1 MTLESNLASE
11 GCFGISE
18 RCTVGDERYCQRC
31 FFEYIRGITY
41 EGPMCD
47 TCATEWHLQEYG
59 DYGYFG
65 HGHSVILGT
74 DIRYFGH
81 GHDILGTD
89 ISYFRHGHQL
99 L

>member
-1 MTLESNLASE
+1 M
-11 GCFGISE
+11 
-18 RCTVGDERYCQRC
+18 GDEMYCRCC

-89 ISYFRHGHQL
+89 ISYFRHGYQL
-99 L
+99 VQPHA

>member
-1 MTLESNLASE
+1 
-11 GCFGISE
+11 
-18 RCTVGDERYCQRC
+18 
-31 FFEYIRGITY
+31 
-41 EGPMCD
+41 MCD

-59 DYGYFG
+59 EYGYFG